1 MRRRTESRVGASRRR
16 RSRALWRCGLKSSRV
31 AGRGRLASAA
41 WRLASAVLC
50 VCGARRAMWCVRGV
64 LRMAVCRALCGVVG
78 TRDVSECDWR
88 RSAACEAWRAKCCVR
103 SVLCRVRCGRRASWR
118 RVHSPAA
125 PRRVGA
131 FVVLRAV
138 CCVRSVLCR
147 VRCGRRASWK
157 RVRGGGGLKGPLR
170 HGAPAHCG
178 CACVWVVSGWRLRC
192 RVRGVGRKVCVR
204 EVLRTVRCG
213 RRASWKQV
221 RGGGGLWSSL
231 RRGLRGVPGVCV
243 CSRDE
248 QTARNVSVR

>member
-1 MRRRTESRVGASRRR
+1 
-16 RSRALWRCGLKSSRV
+16 
-31 AGRGRLASAA
+31 
-41 WRLASAVLC
+41 
-50 VCGARRAMWCVRGV
+50 MWCVRGV

-88 RSAACEAWRAKCCVR
+88 RSAACEAWRAMCCVR

-131 FVVLRAV
+131 LWSCVQCAACVV
-138 CCVRSVLCR
+138 CCARCGAVGARAGSECEAAAGWGARCVAAAVAFRLVCARVMSRRRQCRGAVGCERKVRNVWR
-147 VRCGRRASWK
+147 AGVPRAVRCGRRASWK
-157 RVRGGGGLKGPLR
+157 RVRGGGGL
-170 HGAPAHCG
+170 
-178 CACVWVVSGWRLRC
+178 
-192 RVRGVGRKVCVR
+192 
-204 EVLRTVRCG
+204 
-213 RRASWKQV
+213 
-221 RGGGGLWSSL
+221 GGSL